1 MRRFFVILLCA
12 LAVVP
17 TAVAAARATG
27 DGVLE
32 LKAVYGTV
40 SIGKEGQ
47 PARGVAWGQMDKG
60 KLVAVDPA
68 PADGNKIF
76 VSGWEKRTVVVTSD
90 GGPSIVV
97 YTGTNLH
104 FRVDGGKY
112 RLTFVGSGIDLTA
125 VGVGVAYLSGDIL
138 AADAGDYA
146 LDSGNWTPVPVSV
159 LPQQKPFAVPFGTQ
173 AATTT
178 TTTTTTP

>member
-17 TAVAAARATG
+17 AALAAARATG

-32 LKAVYGTV
+32 LRAVYGTV

-60 KLVAVDPA
+60 KLVTVDPV
-68 PADGNKIF
+68 PTDGNRIF
-76 VSGWEKRTVVVTSD
+76 VSGWEKRTVVATSED
-90 GGPSIVV
+90 GTPSIVV
-97 YTGTNLH
+97 YSGTNLH

-146 LDSGNWTPVPVSV
+146 LDSGNWVPVPVAV
-159 LPQQKPFAVPFGTQ
+159 FPQQKPFPVPFGTQ
-173 AATTT
+173 PATTV
-178 TTTTTTP
+178 TTP